1 MRLMRRSTSI
11 RPRGEASTSIEETT
25 TAEKSSRVK
34 NRKVAETAVVAASET
49 TKKVTKDLDANSATN
64 NIAKE
69 TTKTAQKRKKI
80 IENSEEVL
88 EKRECRSR
96 GAKTKA
102 VKEISLTSKKES
114 ENSVQIEIL
123 SSSSIK
129 LKTGS
134 KCTKKDLKPDK
145 PTNKA
150 NNVAMVNNES
160 PPRIS
165 ASQHK
170 PDPSRVVV
178 KEVNRITTSPNK
190 STPGTLKSQPENRL
204 LKIIMLKSMYS

>member
-1 MRLMRRSTSI
+1 MPILQQI
-11 RPRGEASTSIEETT
+11 ILLKKQQKQP
-25 TAEKSSRVK
+25 K
-34 NRKVAETAVVAASET
+34 NV
-49 TKKVTKDLDANSATN
+49 
-64 NIAKE
+64 
-69 TTKTAQKRKKI
+69 KKI

-114 ENSVQIEIL
+114 ENSVQLEIL

-165 ASQHK
+165 TSQHK

-190 STPGTLKSQPENRL
+190 STPGTLKSQPESRL